1 MSAIWRNGCGA
12 HRRRRLVNG
21 YPVTASNMPA
31 VHPPPAPRQHAI
43 QHPVPAGLPRQFPE
57 LHIAPL
63 DPAPSVPADPRSP
76 PRAKPKRLTPL
87 ACRRADDPGNVT
99 AALGAVI
106 PDYAY
111 IRYLPAE
118 PPAMRSP
125 AHQNPGPSRAER
137 RRCASRPGKDRLRTV
152 AQGVPSPG
160 RRAMPNRA
168 LEEGQVQPSCTALV
182 SSIPVSK
189 SEPARKGAGRGLRIG
204 KKKGAVDRPVPP
216 SKSYARGLRLCVPR
230 RGSGPLLSAM
240 RLRARL
246 ARIGASSSYAS
257 HSYDK
262 DAYQGHSG
270 ATPYR
275 SLLIAIGPPRMT
287 GRRGPLLDVTRRTG
301 ALASA
306 RWHLRPMGRC
316 CG

>member
-1 MSAIWRNGCGA
+1 MPSYRITRTSATSRPN
-12 HRRRRLVNG
+12 H
-21 YPVTASNMPA
+21 
-31 VHPPPAPRQHAI
+31 
-43 QHPVPAGLPRQFPE
+43 LPC
-57 LHIAPL
+57 
-63 DPAPSVPADPRSP
+63 D
-76 PRAKPKRLTPL
+76 
-87 ACRRADDPGNVT
+87 
-99 AALGAVI
+99 AL
-106 PDYAY
+106 P
-111 IRYLPAE
+111 
-118 PPAMRSP
+118 
-125 AHQNPGPSRAER
+125 HQNPGPSRAER

-168 LEEGQVQPSCTALV
+168 LEEGQVQPSCTALI
-182 SSIPVSK
+182 SSIPVIK

-204 KKKGAVDRPVPP
+204 
-216 SKSYARGLRLCVPR
+216 R